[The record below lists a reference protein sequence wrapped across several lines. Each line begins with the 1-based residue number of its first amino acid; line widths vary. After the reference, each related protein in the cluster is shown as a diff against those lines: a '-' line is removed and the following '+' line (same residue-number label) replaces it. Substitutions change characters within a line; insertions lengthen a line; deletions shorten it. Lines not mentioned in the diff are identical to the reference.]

1 MNYQHH
7 HSTGQFLDEMYSN
20 MLLPLITHPT
30 RITPHTATL
39 IDNIFVNNFFVRS
52 RSGLLFTDISDHLPV
67 FSIHSD
73 NTLGHHSRQ
82 DPIFVRDKNPINL
95 SKFFEKLEGV
105 EWSSLAGY
113 NDPHTAY
120 TSFLNKITKI
130 YNDCFPVRKLIPKK
144 RSIKNRG

>member
-1 MNYQHH
+1 M
-7 HSTGQFLDEMYSN
+7 
-20 MLLPLITHPT
+20 
-30 RITPHTATL
+30 
-39 IDNIFVNNFFVRS
+39 NNFFVRS

-82 DPIFVRDKNPINL
+82 DPIFVLDKKPINV
-95 SKFFEKLEGV
+95 SKIVEKLEGV

-120 TSFLNKITKI
+120 TSFLQKITEI
-130 YNDCFPVRKLIPKK
+130 
-144 RSIKNRG
+144 